1 MTDLDHFIAQAP
13 LVNTHEHQSTNEWL
27 LDQTP
32 DILDLIVDNYFS
44 GDLHTA
50 DPSLPHHQWGIDLG
64 LVAQETGPSLE
75 ARYQRL
81 APAIH
86 QARHTS
92 YGEAQRLML
101 AELFDVDDFSLAS
114 LQSAQEQLRA
124 TWKPGMRRSLLAE
137 TAKLDHV
144 QIDTFAPVMPP
155 DSEDREFFLYDVQLG
170 FLCNGYVQ
178 GLRELD
184 PRWQPHLD
192 AVWPGDI
199 NTLEELRGAIA
210 AIYEHMG
217 PIAIATKLPHAYL
230 RTLRWQERSDA
241 DAARALESNLQLG
254 HAASVDAK
262 LTLGDWVWSRVM
274 EHSIAHGLPVKI
286 HTGYYAGNFHM
297 RPDFI
302 RPGHLSPL
310 LKAYPEA
317 KFVLMHIGYPY
328 EDEMVAMAKH
338 FPNVWVDL
346 CWAWSIDR
354 RSSTEFVRKFL
365 SAVPYNKLFAFGGD
379 TIKPHN
385 VVGYALQARHG
396 LTDALQT
403 LVGERFC
410 TEAEALEI
418 AAAVMRENQYV
429 VFDIAGTRANLRAR
443 ANEADGSS

>member
-1 MTDLDHFIAQAP
+1 MTDLAHFIADAP

-27 LDQTP
+27 LEQTP
-32 DILDLIVDNYFS
+32 DVLDLIVDNYFS
-44 GDLHTA
+44 ADLHTA
-50 DPSLPHHQWGIDLG
+50 DPTLPHHQWGIDLG

-75 ARYQRL
+75 ARYARL
-81 APAIH
+81 APAIKH
-86 QARHTS
+86 ARLTS

-101 AELFDVDDFSLAS
+101 QALFGVADLSLAS
-114 LQSAQEQLRA
+114 LQSAQEKLTA
-124 TWKPGMRRSLLAE
+124 TWQPGMRRQLLAE
-137 TAKLDHV
+137 AAKLDHI
-144 QIDTFAPVMPP
+144 QIDAFTPVIPP
-155 DSEDREFFLYDVQLG
+155 DSEDREFFLYDIQLG

-184 PRWQPHLD
+184 PRWQPHFD
-192 AVWPGDI
+192 AIVPDEI
-199 NTLEELRGAIA
+199 KTLEDLRGALA
-210 AIYEHMG
+210 AIYAHMG
-217 PIAIATKLPHAYL
+217 PIAIATKLQHAYS
-230 RTLRWQERSDA
+230 RTLRWEPRTDA
-241 DAARALESNLQLG
+241 EAAQALEVNLKQS
-254 HAASVDAK
+254 HDAPVEAK

-310 LKAYPEA
+310 LKAYPDA

-385 VVGYALQARHG
+385 VVGYALQARRG

-403 LVGERFC
+403 LVDERFC
-410 TEAEALEI
+410 SEADALQI
-418 AAAVMRENQYV
+418 AAAVMRENQYA
-429 VFDIAGTRANLRAR
+429 VFDITGTRANLRAR
-443 ANEADGSS
+443 G